1 MRFALTILLL
11 AAALAAPAAFSPV
24 QAQAQAQDRTP
35 DQELRRAVVF
45 FPAQSADLSELAQR
59 VLDRQLA
66 LLERRPLA
74 LTGEA
79 TPEEGEAAPAL
90 SLARAEA
97 VRDYLVARGV
107 APDQVTVSAR
117 VNAAAPATIAEMRPQ
132 RVLMN

>member
-11 AAALAAPAAFSPV
+11 AAALAAPAAFPPV
-24 QAQAQAQDRTP
+24 QAQDRAP
-35 DQELRRAVVF
+35 EPELRRAVVF
-45 FPAQSADLSELAQR
+45 FPAQSANLSELAQR

-66 LLERRPLA
+66 LLEQRPLA

-79 TPEEGEAAPAL
+79 TPDEGEAAPAL

-117 VNAAAPATIAEMRPQ
+117 VNATAPATIAEMRPH

>member
-11 AAALAAPAAFSPV
+11 AAALAAPAAFSP
-24 QAQAQAQDRTP
+24 AQAQARDRTP
-35 DQELRRAVVF
+35 EPELRRAVVF
-45 FPAQSADLSELAQR
+45 FPAQSASLSELAQH

-66 LLERRPLA
+66 LLEQRPLA

-79 TPEEGEAAPAL
+79 TPDEGEAAPAL

-117 VNAAAPATIAEMRPQ
+117 VNATAPATIAEMRPH